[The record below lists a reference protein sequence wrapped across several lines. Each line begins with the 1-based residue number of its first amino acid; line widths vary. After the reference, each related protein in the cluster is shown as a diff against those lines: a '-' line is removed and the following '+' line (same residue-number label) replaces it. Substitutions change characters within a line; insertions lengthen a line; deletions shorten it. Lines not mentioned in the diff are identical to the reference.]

1 MAWNV
6 NGIRLVEAHLS
17 VYNAI
22 KRLAKKQGYCTA
34 WNEQIGNDWMVNK
47 SADRVSHIITDL
59 RRAGLVSVLCIYEKG
74 RNFVKM
80 RKLAI
85 VGDFLKAVNP
95 CLSSLATDNE
105 ALSCDSNND
114 KNTNTE
120 KTDVPIKTLMETAKK
135 LGIGWQRVLFAIK
148 THGLKYVQEKM
159 AVVANS
165 RSMTNPVGYFIAA
178 LNNDYKLSKRALLK
192 VGMSCDYERKAI
204 YTVNYQ
210 NHEADASIKTRT
222 LSEIASDPASSW
234 LAKYIH

>member
-47 SADRVSHIITDL
+47 SPDRVSHIITDL

-80 RKLAI
+80 RKLTI
-85 VGDFLKAVNP
+85 VGDFLKAVTP
-95 CLSSLATDNE
+95 CLSSVATDNE
-105 ALSCDSNND
+105 VLSCDSNNN
-114 KNTNTE
+114 KNTNIE
-120 KTDVPIKTLMETAKK
+120 KMDAPIKTLMETAKK

-178 LNNDYKLSKRALLK
+178 LNNNWKPNKRVSRK
-192 VGMSCDYERKAI
+192 VGMSCDYTRKI
-204 YTVNYQ
+204 VYTVNYE
-210 NHEADASIKTRT
+210 NHDDDAAIKTRS
-222 LSEIASDPASSW
+222 LDEIRKVSPF
-234 LAKYIH
+234 AKFLR

>member
-95 CLSSLATDNE
+95 RLSSIATKTDTLSGTDN
-105 ALSCDSNND
+105 
-114 KNTNTE
+114 KKTTE
-120 KTDVPIKTLMETAKK
+120 PKKAPMKTLMETAMK

-148 THGLKYVQEKM
+148 IHGLKYVQEKM

-165 RSMTNPVGYFIAA
+165 RSLTNPVGYFIAA
-178 LNNDYKLSKRALLK
+178 LNNDYKPNKRAARK
-192 VGMSCDYERKAI
+192 VGMPCDYERKAV

-210 NHEADASIKTRT
+210 NHEADASIKTRS
-222 LSEIASDPASSW
+222 LSEIASDPSSSW